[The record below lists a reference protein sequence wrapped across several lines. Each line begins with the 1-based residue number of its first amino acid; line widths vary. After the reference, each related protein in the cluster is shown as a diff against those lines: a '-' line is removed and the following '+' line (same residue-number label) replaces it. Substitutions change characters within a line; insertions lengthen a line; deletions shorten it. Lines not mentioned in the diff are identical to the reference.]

1 MTYVELP
8 DDRRRRLSFYLAMEE
23 YVARKMDS
31 RDWFFMWRVPP
42 TVIFGR
48 NQVVENEVNIEYC
61 RRLGIEMYRRKS
73 GGGCVYSDMNNV
85 MFSYVTA
92 DGNVNM
98 TFNRYMNIICL
109 MLMRMGIDATS
120 SGRNDILIDGRKVS
134 GNAFYRCAGRSIV
147 HGTMLFDTDMDNMT
161 AAITPT
167 REKLESKGVDSVRS
181 RIALLKDYT
190 GMTIDE
196 FMLHARTSMCSDCVV
211 LTEEQV
217 AEIEEIELEYISEKF
232 IYGNNPRATK
242 IIRKHIDGV
251 GNFEIRLETKGGVIK
266 DINILGDYFLLG
278 DIEGEVLKPLRGIS
292 YNSESIEHALSKM
305 SGEVIKGLDKMSLI
319 GLLVEDN
326 PSLCN
331 T

>member
-8 DDRRRRLSFYLAMEE
+8 DDRKRRLSFYLAMEE
-23 YVARKMDS
+23 YVARRMDG

-48 NQVVENEVNIEYC
+48 NQVIENEVNIEYC
-61 RRLGIEMYRRKS
+61 RQHGIEMYRRKS

-98 TFNRYMNIICL
+98 TFNKYMNIICL
-109 MLMRMGIDATS
+109 MLMRMGVDATS

-211 LTEEQV
+211 LTEE
-217 AEIEEIELEYISEKF
+217 
-232 IYGNNPRATK
+232 
-242 IIRKHIDGV
+242 
-251 GNFEIRLETKGGVIK
+251 
-266 DINILGDYFLLG
+266 
-278 DIEGEVLKPLRGIS
+278 
-292 YNSESIEHALSKM
+292 
-305 SGEVIKGLDKMSLI
+305 
-319 GLLVEDN
+319 
-326 PSLCN
+326 
-331 T
+331 

>member
-8 DDRRRRLSFYLAMEE
+8 DDRQRRLSFYLAMEE
-23 YVARKMDS
+23 YVARRLDG

-48 NQVVENEVNIEYC
+48 NQLIDNEVNIEYC
-61 RRLGIEMYRRKS
+61 KQNGIEMYRRKS

-92 DGNVNM
+92 EGNVNM

-109 MLMRMGIDATS
+109 MLLKMGVEATT

-134 GNAFYRCAGRSIV
+134 GNAFYHCAGRSVV
-147 HGTMLFDTDMDNMT
+147 HGTMLFDTDMRNMMS
-161 AAITPT
+161 AITPA

-190 GMTIDE
+190 RLPIDE
-196 FMLHARTSMCSDCVV
+196 FMVHARSMMCSDTKVLSIDQVV
-211 LTEEQV
+211 D
-217 AEIEEIELEYISEKF
+217 IEEIEREYLSEKF

-242 IIRKHIDGV
+242 IIKKHVEGV

-266 DINILGDYFLLG
+266 DVNILGDYFLLG
-278 DIEGEVLKPLRGIS
+278 DIESEVMEPLRGTR
-292 YNSESIEHALSKM
+292 YDCESVGQALSKM
-305 SGEVIKGLDKMSLI
+305 SGEVIKGLDKQSLTSM
-319 GLLVEDN
+319 LMEEN
-326 PSLCN
+326 QSSC
-331 T
+331 

>member
-31 RDWFFMWRVPP
+31 HDWFFMWRVPP

-98 TFNRYMNIICL
+98 TFNRYMNTICL
-109 MLMRMGIDATS
+109 MLMRMGVDATS

-134 GNAFYRCAGRSIV
+134 GNAFYHCANGGLR
-147 HGTMLFDTDMDNMT
+147 GGG
-161 AAITPT
+161 
-167 REKLESKGVDSVRS
+167 KLEFGAK
-181 RIALLKDYT
+181 KK
-190 GMTIDE
+190 
-196 FMLHARTSMCSDCVV
+196 
-211 LTEEQV
+211 Q
-217 AEIEEIELEYISEKF
+217 
-232 IYGNNPRATK
+232 
-242 IIRKHIDGV
+242 
-251 GNFEIRLETKGGVIK
+251 
-266 DINILGDYFLLG
+266 
-278 DIEGEVLKPLRGIS
+278 
-292 YNSESIEHALSKM
+292 
-305 SGEVIKGLDKMSLI
+305 
-319 GLLVEDN
+319 
-326 PSLCN
+326 
-331 T
+331 